1 MKRLALGLA
10 ALVVLLVAVVL
21 VRTFMYT
28 PPGQEDRELVTHT
41 PDRDVLAQRL
51 SEAMQFR
58 TISRQE
64 PEPGDRQAFDGFIA
78 WFGQTYPEAHA
89 AMDRTLIAEQTI
101 LMTWEGKDTSAK
113 PVLLTAHYDVVPVI
127 PGTEDLW
134 ERDPFAGVI
143 DGGYV
148 WGRGALD
155 NKGAIIVMM
164 EAATLLLERGFQP
177 ERTIY
182 FSFGHD
188 EEIGGGTGAA
198 GVVDHLKAQGVQL
211 AWSLD
216 EGSFVLDGL
225 IPGVSKNVAMIN
237 VAEKGYVTIDLVAT
251 AQGGHSSMP
260 PQDSA
265 VTLLAE
271 AIVKLRN
278 APVPGG
284 LEGIS
289 GAAYGTLARHMPF
302 MQRMAFA
309 NQWLFGGMIEDQL
322 SAIPAGN
329 AMLRTTT
336 APTMLTA
343 SIKENVLPINATA
356 TVNFR
361 LHPRDTIE
369 TVVAHVQQVV
379 GPDIEV
385 RPRPRG
391 GNASP
396 VASTSSEGFMS
407 IASAAQDV
415 LEDIIVA
422 PGLTVAGTDSKHYAK
437 VADDAYRFHP
447 FVVTSED
454 IVTIHG
460 TNERISIDN
469 LVLGTDFFVQLMT
482 TTKAP
487 GG

>member
-1 MKRLALGLA
+1 MAAIGGAAEGTYVGRLWSF
-10 ALVVLLVAVVL
+10 LVSKEVL
-21 VRTFMYT
+21 VSVITDSSSCRAFS
-28 PPGQEDRELVTHT
+28 
-41 PDRDVLAQRL
+41 QR
-51 SEAMQFR
+51 
-58 TISRQE
+58 
-64 PEPGDRQAFDGFIA
+64 
-78 WFGQTYPEAHA
+78 
-89 AMDRTLIAEQTI
+89 
-101 LMTWEGKDTSAK
+101 
-113 PVLLTAHYDVVPVI
+113 
-127 PGTEDLW
+127 
-134 ERDPFAGVI
+134 
-143 DGGYV
+143 
-148 WGRGALD
+148 
-155 NKGAIIVMM
+155 
-164 EAATLLLERGFQP
+164 
-177 ERTIY
+177 
-182 FSFGHD
+182 
-188 EEIGGGTGAA
+188 
-198 GVVDHLKAQGVQL
+198 QGVGRL
-211 AWSLD
+211 
-216 EGSFVLDGL
+216 
-225 IPGVSKNVAMIN
+225 KH
-237 VAEKGYVTIDLVAT
+237 IDTKYL
-251 AQGGHSSMP
+251 
-260 PQDSA
+260 
-265 VTLLAE
+265 
-271 AIVKLRN
+271 
-278 APVPGG
+278 
-284 LEGIS
+284 
-289 GAAYGTLARHMPF
+289 
-302 MQRMAFA
+302 
-309 NQWLFGGMIEDQL
+309 WLQQ
-322 SAIPAGN
+322 
-329 AMLRTTT
+329 
-336 APTMLTA
+336 